1 MRPSLHRR
9 VALVLAHPWAQV
21 STPPLMTAQFL
32 VEKGYD
38 VDLFVAF
45 DQTLHD
51 MGICLPELDRPGVR
65 VFASVSGQ
73 PAPPARLADGTPLPP
88 EHWGAVAAA
97 AQLPA
102 AYDWIIGFD
111 PGGLARA
118 AALSAVWGAPYVYH
132 SLEIEDRPGPAKDLE
147 RHCNKGAL
155 FTLTQDRQRADV
167 LARLNRL
174 DRRSVHVAVNSSLG
188 PVLPQKD
195 SWFRDRFP
203 VGERRLVLALGT
215 LLPSTCAD
223 AILASVDAWP
233 KDFALVLHG
242 WIPDAAFRSAVE
254 TFVAGR
260 DNVWLSLDVV
270 PPEQKFRIVQGA
282 DVGLVFFS
290 PDDHNLRYAAGSA
303 GKLYDFMRCGV
314 PMIGNDIP
322 GMAALLND
330 SGCGLVVP
338 DAAALPAAL
347 PLVASRYDAFRENC
361 LRTFPRYEFAKS
373 YGPLL
378 RMTQRRLETDA

>member
-1 MRPSLHRR
+1 M
-9 VALVLAHPWAQV
+9 VLAHPWGQV

-32 VEKGYD
+32 VENGYD
-38 VDLFVAF
+38 VDMFVAF
-45 DQTLHD
+45 DQELHD
-51 MGICLPELDRPGVR
+51 MGICLPEFHRPGVR

-73 PAPPARLADGTPLPP
+73 ASPPARLADGTVLPP
-88 EHWGAVAAA
+88 EHWAAVAAA
-97 AQLPA
+97 RRLPA

-118 AALSAVWGAPYVYH
+118 AALSGIWGAPYIYH
-132 SLEIEDRPGPAKDLE
+132 SLEIDDRPSPAKDLE

-167 LARLNRL
+167 LAKLNRL
-174 DRRSVHVAVNSSLG
+174 DRKSVHISINSSLG

-195 SWFRDRFP
+195 SYFRDRFP
-203 VGERRLVLALGT
+203 IGDRRLVLALGT
-215 LLPSTCAD
+215 LHPSTCTD
-223 AILASVDAWP
+223 AILASLAAWP
-233 KDFALVLHG
+233 KNFALVMHG
-242 WIPDAAFRSAVE
+242 WLPDKSFRTAVE
-254 TFVAGR
+254 AFVAER
-260 DNVWLSLDVV
+260 DNVWLSLKIV
-270 PPEQKFRIVQGA
+270 PPEQKFQIFQSA

-290 PDDHNLRYAAGSA
+290 PDDHNLKYAAGSA

-330 SGCGLVVP
+330 SGCGFVVP
-338 DAAALPAAL
+338 DAASLPAAL
-347 PLVASRYDAFRENC
+347 PLVASRYDGFRENC
-361 LRTFPRYEFAKS
+361 LRTFPRYEFAMS

-378 RMTQRRLETDA
+378 RLMQR